1 MIDEAASAKAALLLL
16 CRALL
21 HQQLVCTMSLTTTP
35 PWHLFRFPPPCS
47 PSLPPSLPHSGDTT
61 GGDRKRGAVR
71 NVHDTPTLTE
81 EEQAD
86 TAGLPWMMRYRQ
98 VRS

>member
-1 MIDEAASAKAALLLL
+1 
-16 CRALL
+16 
-21 HQQLVCTMSLTTTP
+21 MSLTTTP
-35 PWHLFRFPPPCS
+35 PWHLFRFPPPALP

-98 VRS
+98 VRA

>member
-1 MIDEAASAKAALLLL
+1 
-16 CRALL
+16 
-21 HQQLVCTMSLTTTP
+21 MSLTTPP
-35 PWHLFRFPPPCS
+35 PWRLFLFPHALPLSHPRRPPCTYC
-47 PSLPPSLPHSGDTT
+47 PHSADTT